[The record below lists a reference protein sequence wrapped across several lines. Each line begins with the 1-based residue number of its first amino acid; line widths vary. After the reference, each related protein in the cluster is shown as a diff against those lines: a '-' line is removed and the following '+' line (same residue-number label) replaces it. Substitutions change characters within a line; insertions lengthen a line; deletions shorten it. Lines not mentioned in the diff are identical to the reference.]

1 MLGLLFN
8 SYLSRLFDYNKVQY
22 LQFNIWYVGHM
33 FTLILFFFVWSGSIL
48 ILNLFCEKDPP
59 HGFVFGSSRVLQS
72 LHYTIIYNCCAAIMH
87 VHCTGTQLTDPG
99 GENIFLLYYGC
110 SHAQVT
116 WKTSRDIEYIY
127 MLLCHCCVVQ
137 IFGP

>member
-33 FTLILFFFVWSGSIL
+33 STLILFFFVWSGSIL

-87 VHCTGTQLTDPG
+87 VHCTGT
-99 GENIFLLYYGC
+99 
-110 SHAQVT
+110 
-116 WKTSRDIEYIY
+116 
-127 MLLCHCCVVQ
+127 
-137 IFGP
+137 